1 LEFTTLKSITM
12 GSIVTPQN
20 LQTFAYENLWM
31 MDVISAYR
39 QFTYRKSSTSIETTE
54 HGQNENWKYCRI

>member
-12 GSIVTPQN
+12 KLIVPPQYA
-20 LQTFAYENLWM
+20 LVYENMWM

-39 QFTYRKSSTSIETTE
+39 QYTYREISINIEIIE
-54 HGQNENWKYCRI
+54 HGQNENLK